1 MWFFRRPAQRRSVSK
16 GGRKLNPLFADHR
29 MLSSPK
35 VHRAATISF
44 TPDPETLDH
53 HHDHNNAVL
62 TRRHYE
68 VACLAGTG
76 GILRSPHVAPALP
89 MLEFAFSANAR
100 GTLILTQT
108 GQIAIENV
116 QPDDRAIIALT
127 YNVPNIY
134 LSLLQGINYISD
146 IGPLAYPHASDETNA
161 SGTAA

>member
-1 MWFFRRPAQRRSVSK
+1 
-16 GGRKLNPLFADHR
+16 
-29 MLSSPK
+29 
-35 VHRAATISF
+35 
-44 TPDPETLDH
+44 
-53 HHDHNNAVL
+53 
-62 TRRHYE
+62 
-68 VACLAGTG
+68 
-76 GILRSPHVAPALP
+76 

-127 YNVPNIY
+127 YNAPNIY